1 MIIERRTPTTIADYQ
16 RRIAQLEQ
24 IVDRLSINPW
34 FNCLTRT
41 ALNEVLS
48 TIAVDDLWLCYFDV
62 DLLKK
67 WNDIYGKIIASQNIA
82 SSIKPRSDDILGD
95 GKQPVV
101 GQWFSGD
108 EFLALL
114 PPDNVLGYAQRVQKR
129 LARYGMSA
137 TFILLPANYRY
148 GVFASID
155 YAEGAVSLIKA
166 KGHRGII
173 VEIGR

>member
-1 MIIERRTPTTIADYQ
+1 MIVERRAPTTIVDYQ

-41 ALNEVLS
+41 ALNEVLN

-62 DLLKK
+62 DRLKH
-67 WNDIYGKIIASQNIA
+67 WNDIYGKIAASQNIA
-82 SSIKPRSDDILGD
+82 RSIKPRGEDILGD

-114 PPDNVLGYAQRVQKR
+114 PHDNVLGYAQRVQR
-129 LARYGMSA
+129 NLARYKMSA
-137 TFILLPANYRY
+137 TFVLLPANHRST
-148 GVFASID
+148 VFASID
-155 YAEGAVSLIKA
+155 YAEGTTSLIKA

-173 VEIGR
+173 VELGR